1 MKKIIIPGLIAALA
15 LSSVAKAELQVS
27 GNVTSVTG
35 YQHDST
41 DAAGLGAGGLTQ
53 GAEFGLTDSSKAD
66 HFGFFVD
73 QAELDLENEF
83 GENIRARA
91 DIDFRDIVGTTVRSG
106 ASDAVN
112 LEQAYVTAN
121 LNVGNGMEFLIGK
134 YNLPLHLETADR
146 HENMFVTYTPGYAY
160 LLPES
165 AIGTKFNYEFN
176 DTWSTDVGVVNNLNG
191 AIAGNSAIPS
201 GFVRIGARWGEEGRE
216 SFINGAVAGG
226 PEANSTIVGTA
237 TELNKHLDLL
247 GNLWGNWALGDFWDL
262 GWEGTY
268 RQSNAVTGGP
278 NQKATAGQLY
288 AVYKASDVWSVQ
300 ARGAAFW
307 EVNAATATGA
317 TNTGTGA
324 STTGTTWSGFE
335 GTTWSGSLG
344 TTYQITDGA
353 AMKLEYRF
361 DFAKTAG
368 ATQNANYN
376 TGVAEFAYS
385 F

>member
-1 MKKIIIPGLIAALA
+1 MKKIMIPGLIAALA

-27 GNVTSVTG
+27 GNVTTLAG

-41 DAAGLGAGGLTQ
+41 DAAGYGAGGLTQ
-53 GAEFGLTDSSKAD
+53 GGEFGFTDASKAD

-91 DIDFRDIVGTTVRSG
+91 DIDFRDITG
-106 ASDAVN
+106 AASAVN
-112 LEQAYVTAN
+112 MEQGYVTAN

-134 YNLPLHLETADR
+134 YNAPLSLEVTDR
-146 HENMFVTYTPGYAY
+146 DANVFVTYTPGHAY
-160 LLPES
+160 LMPTSL
-165 AIGTKFNYEFN
+165 IGTKFNYEFN

-191 AIAGNSAIPS
+191 PIAGNSAIPS
-201 GFVRIGARWGEEGRE
+201 GFVRVGAKWGDEGRE
-216 SFINGAVAGG
+216 SFVNAAAAVG

-237 TELNKHLDLL
+237 NKLNKHLDLF

-262 GWEGTY
+262 GWEATY
-268 RQSNAVTGGP
+268 RQSDSVTVGQ

-288 AVYKASDVWSVQ
+288 AMYKASDVWSVQ

-307 EVNAATATGA
+307 EVNPTAS
-317 TNTGTGA
+317 TGTGA
-324 STTGTTWSGFE
+324 STTGSTWSGFE
-335 GTTWSGSLG
+335 GMTFSGTLG

-361 DFAKTAG
+361 DLAKTDG
-368 ATQNANYN
+368 GLKNANYN
-376 TGVAEFAYS
+376 TGMAEFAYS